1 MKIQID
7 PNGVW
12 YYGAPEKL
20 TVLRAGSTITQWC
33 ALAEAFAHKPS
44 ALFYE
49 DDGRIVHNGVQPG
62 SLYEIDK
69 PVQIGT
75 DAVRNWRGILDCA
88 VISFARGYRGFP

>member
-1 MKIQID
+1 MKILID

-12 YYGAPEKL
+12 CHVSPEKI
-20 TVLRAGSTITQWC
+20 TELRAGSTITQWC

-49 DDGRIVHNGVQPG
+49 DDGRIAHNGVQPS

-75 DAVRNWRGILDCA
+75 DAARNWRGIPDCA